1 MQPVRL
7 PGGGYA
13 EPRTSLM
20 SPRSLGLA
28 GGLLLGGAFFALC
41 VRLAEVDP
49 VALMEGLPRLV
60 AWAAWAWPPQL
71 LDLDIFILRGLE
83 TVAIATVGT
92 AVATLLAFPLSVMIA
107 RNIAPAPLLSLPIR
121 WFVNA
126 CRGIDTVV
134 FALLFVA
141 AVGLGPFAGVLGMV
155 VHSVGVIAKLNAEA
169 METVPSAPL
178 EAAAL
183 SGANGTK
190 IATYAMMPT
199 VLPNLASI
207 SLYMWEANVRTS
219 TILGIVGAGGIGIE
233 IKAAIDL
240 LDFPKL
246 LTLSL
251 IVLVMV
257 TAIDQFSAWLR
268 RKLGSGPINL
278 LASTRAGV
286 ILGGAEVPSCPSRS
300 CSPQP
305 RCGVSALT
313 FRARAASRGWMT
325 AASSA
330 ASSSSSRVACAGA
343 MRRLATAPTRPSTTA
358 SSAGA
363 AWVSSAGSSQRW
375 RAKQAS
381 QIG

>member
-1 MQPVRL
+1 MSPISASNAWVVISACCAAEVQPVRL
-7 PGGGYA
+7 PGGSYA
-13 EPRTSLM
+13 EPRASLL
-20 SPRSLGLA
+20 SPRSLSLA

-49 VALMEGLPRLV
+49 VALIEGLPRLF
-60 AWAAWAWPPQL
+60 AWAARAWPPQL

-92 AVATLLAFPLSVMIA
+92 AVATLLAFPLSVMVA
-107 RNIAPAPLLSLPIR
+107 RNVAPLPLLSLPIR

-155 VHSVGVIAKLNAEA
+155 VHSLGVIAKLNAEA

-190 IATYAMMPT
+190 IATYAMLPT
-199 VLPNLASI
+199 VLPNLASV
-207 SLYMWEANVRTS
+207 SLYVWEANVRTS

-268 RKLGSGPINL
+268 RKL
-278 LASTRAGV
+278 V
-286 ILGGAEVPSCPSRS
+286 
-300 CSPQP
+300 
-305 RCGVSALT
+305 
-313 FRARAASRGWMT
+313 
-325 AASSA
+325 
-330 ASSSSSRVACAGA
+330 
-343 MRRLATAPTRPSTTA
+343 
-358 SSAGA
+358 
-363 AWVSSAGSSQRW
+363 
-375 RAKQAS
+375 
-381 QIG
+381 